1 MTTQPKY
8 KGYDKRKCYEVLRD
22 KDIKATIDIVD
33 NAVFWVDDEFYHQR
47 NENLYYIQLYD
58 KKTWKQS
65 DDYHRRSISEN
76 VFFRLK
82 TIFGESV
89 ASRLLESQ
97 TNDLIVRCNILN
109 KMFQDCKPIS
119 VKIN

>member
-1 MTTQPKY
+1 M
-8 KGYDKRKCYEVLRD
+8 
-22 KDIKATIDIVD
+22 
-33 NAVFWVDDEFYHQR
+33 FWVDEGFYHQR
-47 NENLYYIQLYD
+47 NENLYYIKLYD
-58 KKTWKQS
+58 KEIWKNS
-65 DDYHRRSISEN
+65 DDCHRRSISEN

-89 ASRLLESQ
+89 ASRLIESQ
-97 TNDLIVRCNILN
+97 TNDLIIRCNMLN